1 MAVVPLKCE
10 GCEFCIW
17 GWNVVLNVIIMSH
30 FLAMLWSS
38 SSLAL
43 CSSSSVRT
51 SPQMNSCAIP
61 QSDFFNT
68 FGDNLRSA
76 HKTSAKFLLKRKM
89 SWPGSVMQRSS
100 PQLRL
105 CAQLGDRTVKL
116 HYLITRT
123 CINLHRYSACLHFT
137 PYARTLKTL
146 LQNPPDITR
155 TSLSSNLLLFLN
167 IDTIHSFENT
177 HQSLKNALSLRK
189 SCDSGFPLAA
199 RTLFQPRFKLPRI
212 PRRARCVGKH
222 SLARSFKYTFER
234 GRLMINLTRK
244 DQRFDRGARQTSR
257 IKCKFKQFISHL

>member
-1 MAVVPLKCE
+1 
-10 GCEFCIW
+10 
-17 GWNVVLNVIIMSH
+17 
-30 FLAMLWSS
+30 
-38 SSLAL
+38 
-43 CSSSSVRT
+43 
-51 SPQMNSCAIP
+51 
-61 QSDFFNT
+61 
-68 FGDNLRSA
+68 
-76 HKTSAKFLLKRKM
+76 
-89 SWPGSVMQRSS
+89 MQRSS

-123 CINLHRYSACLHFT
+123 CINLHRYSACLNFT

-234 GRLMINLTRK
+234 GRFMINLTRK

-257 IKCKFKQFISHL
+257 IKCKFKQFISQQCLNISPYRKVLQPFCTFDNFRCDNES

>member
-1 MAVVPLKCE
+1 
-10 GCEFCIW
+10 
-17 GWNVVLNVIIMSH
+17 
-30 FLAMLWSS
+30 
-38 SSLAL
+38 
-43 CSSSSVRT
+43 
-51 SPQMNSCAIP
+51 
-61 QSDFFNT
+61 
-68 FGDNLRSA
+68 
-76 HKTSAKFLLKRKM
+76 
-89 SWPGSVMQRSS
+89 MQCSS

-123 CINLHRYSACLHFT
+123 CINLHRYSACLNFS

-155 TSLSSNLLLFLN
+155 TSLSSNSLLFLN
-167 IDTIHSFENT
+167 INTIHSFENT

-234 GRLMINLTRK
+234 GRFMINLTRK

-257 IKCKFKQFISHL
+257 IKCKFNQFISHLQV

>member
-1 MAVVPLKCE
+1 
-10 GCEFCIW
+10 
-17 GWNVVLNVIIMSH
+17 
-30 FLAMLWSS
+30 
-38 SSLAL
+38 
-43 CSSSSVRT
+43 
-51 SPQMNSCAIP
+51 
-61 QSDFFNT
+61 
-68 FGDNLRSA
+68 
-76 HKTSAKFLLKRKM
+76 
-89 SWPGSVMQRSS
+89 MQRSS

-244 DQRFDRGARQTSR
+244 DQRFDHGARQTSR
-257 IKCKFKQFISHL
+257 IKCKIQTIHLTPVGGVSTSHLAARFYSHFAPSTISGVITDHEPSKSTPIRSRWSKKWPGRFAWAQPQMHCARRHERERAQKRKEEG

>member
-1 MAVVPLKCE
+1 
-10 GCEFCIW
+10 
-17 GWNVVLNVIIMSH
+17 
-30 FLAMLWSS
+30 
-38 SSLAL
+38 
-43 CSSSSVRT
+43 
-51 SPQMNSCAIP
+51 
-61 QSDFFNT
+61 
-68 FGDNLRSA
+68 
-76 HKTSAKFLLKRKM
+76 
-89 SWPGSVMQRSS
+89 MQRSS

-123 CINLHRYSACLHFT
+123 CINLHRYSACLNFT
-137 PYARTLKTL
+137 PYALTLKTL

-234 GRLMINLTRK
+234 GRFMINLTRK